1 MQIIDQNTGHKTQD
15 QLFKTK
21 TTDSNCD
28 TDKLVSDFQLA
39 FALFCGGGGEP
50 SGDTECRGSFDM
62 VFRLVPRELL
72 KKLISIV
79 GHLKK
84 IDSCNEIINLC

>member
-1 MQIIDQNTGHKTQD
+1 
-15 QLFKTK
+15 
-21 TTDSNCD
+21 
-28 TDKLVSDFQLA
+28 
-39 FALFCGGGGEP
+39 
-50 SGDTECRGSFDM
+50 M

-84 IDSCNEIINLC
+84 IDICNEIINLCSRKDWMSK